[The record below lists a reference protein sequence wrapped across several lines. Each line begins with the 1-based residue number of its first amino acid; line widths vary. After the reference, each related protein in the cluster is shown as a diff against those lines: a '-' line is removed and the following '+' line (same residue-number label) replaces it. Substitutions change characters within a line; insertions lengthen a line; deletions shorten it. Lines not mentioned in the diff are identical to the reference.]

1 MVRLAVDFENPS
13 RQWWDGGGREL
24 WEGITEDFDGHSV
37 VLEESLADS
46 WLAAARKIPGW
57 VRKERTL
64 EALADAI
71 DLPRE
76 ALAATVER
84 YNAQARAGRDL
95 DFHRGESIWERA
107 KTGTT
112 A

>member
-46 WLAAARKIPGW
+46 WLTAARKIPGW
-57 VRKERTL
+57 EGGPEYAPHPIQLQPVDE
-64 EALADAI
+64 D
-71 DLPRE
+71 D
-76 ALAATVER
+76 
-84 YNAQARAGRDL
+84 
-95 DFHRGESIWERA
+95 ESY
-107 KTGTT
+107 
-112 A
+112 